1 MSDLESPDQEE
12 AGLLKKVAA
21 MRVCTCDCYQR
32 QAFPRCDWSLTWM
45 DSMPI
50 KYNRGCPAQT
60 PTTTLLSSA
69 DSVSFTAYV
78 KTFRFF
84 IVKSDPPLSAH
95 PHGT

>member
-1 MSDLESPDQEE
+1 MSDLRGPDQEE
-12 AGLLKKVAA
+12 AGLLTKVAA
-21 MRVCTCDCYQR
+21 MRVCTCDCYQKL
-32 QAFPRCDWSLTWM
+32 AFPRCDWSLTWM

-78 KTFRFF
+78 KVFRFF
-84 IVKSDPPLSAH
+84 EVKFDPPLGVH